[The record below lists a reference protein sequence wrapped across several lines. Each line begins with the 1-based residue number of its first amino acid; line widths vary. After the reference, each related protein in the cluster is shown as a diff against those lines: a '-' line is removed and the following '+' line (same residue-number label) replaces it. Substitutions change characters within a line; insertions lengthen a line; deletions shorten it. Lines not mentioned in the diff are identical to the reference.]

1 MAYVSDV
8 RLIWLHY
15 PLKAIGVIW
24 RNTRYKTVT
33 IGENNGL
40 HHSATVSETT
50 LTCFHT
56 QTYLE
61 DLLTSLVATR
71 LPTYSYYANPN
82 YSSVYLYHHNL
93 EFLAIQYS
101 GQVLQ
106 YNIHIIMRPWSHVSP
121 TFFVQKRISTS
132 NIQYHTLDKI
142 LPMLAQST
150 PSSKYPTHLQ
160 ISYYTSIPMHL
171 GLPYAVMEK

>member
-61 DLLTSLVATR
+61 DLLTHIMLTLITLVYIYT
-71 LPTYSYYANPN
+71 T
-82 YSSVYLYHHNL
+82 
-93 EFLAIQYS
+93 I
-101 GQVLQ
+101 
-106 YNIHIIMRPWSHVSP
+106 
-121 TFFVQKRISTS
+121 TS
-132 NIQYHTLDKI
+132 NFW
-142 LPMLAQST
+142 
-150 PSSKYPTHLQ
+150 PSSIAVKYYNT
-160 ISYYTSIPMHL
+160 IYI
-171 GLPYAVMEK
+171 